1 MIFLFYFLFIC
12 CIRYDK
18 LLIVISNCE
27 YFYFFS
33 FYYIDIIDVCVY
45 DKKIDIFEGII
56 FIYLCY

>member
-33 FYYIDIIDVCVY
+33 FYYIDIIY
-45 DKKIDIFEGII
+45 GFFDKNDIFEGIK
-56 FIYLCY
+56 FMYM